1 MDDGQRTLDERSS
14 SGEERQIP
22 ADQRLESSSQPKTS
36 FIQSLPNWVLAL
48 FPLLLLGGLVVIFIL
63 INPLAHF
70 TDTFP
75 PLEELTI
82 QQVTFPEAGVIEM
95 QVING
100 GPDPVSI
107 AQVLVDDA
115 YWSYSIE
122 PSNTLDR
129 LEQGLVSIPYP
140 WVDGEP
146 LPIVLITSTGTTFEA
161 EVDVAVLSPQTGVDT
176 FLAYALLGI
185 YVGVIPVALGMLWYP
200 FLRRIDQKW
209 VNAILA
215 LTVGLLVFLF
225 VDTILEATEIAAELP
240 GAFQG
245 IPLVVF
251 GTLLSLGTLM
261 AVSQRRG
268 KATPVMI
275 ATFIALGIGLH
286 NLGEG
291 LAIGAAF
298 ATGAA
303 ALGSFLVIGFI
314 LHNITEGIGIAAPLV
329 KEEKPKLKLFVLLAL
344 LAGLPAV
351 LGTWIGGFA
360 FSPFWAVL
368 FLSLGAGAIL
378 QVIWEVGRML
388 VRDAGRQQQPVVSW
402 MNFVGLSAGI
412 LIMYLTAFLVKF

>member
-1 MDDGQRTLDERSS
+1 
-14 SGEERQIP
+14 
-22 ADQRLESSSQPKTS
+22 
-36 FIQSLPNWVLAL
+36 
-48 FPLLLLGGLVVIFIL
+48 
-63 INPLAHF
+63 
-70 TDTFP
+70 
-75 PLEELTI
+75 
-82 QQVTFPEAGVIEM
+82 
-95 QVING
+95 
-100 GPDPVSI
+100 
-107 AQVLVDDA
+107 
-115 YWSYSIE
+115 
-122 PSNTLDR
+122 
-129 LEQGLVSIPYP
+129 
-140 WVDGEP
+140 
-146 LPIVLITSTGTTFEA
+146 LITSTGTTFEA

-388 VRDAGRQQQPVVSW
+388 VRDAGRQQQPVVNW